1 MSRNC
6 SESPQPQIF
15 SKLNKMDSH
24 GILLIDHGPRRMLKR
39 MCLGFSD
46 KKCLVEFCLMLMN
59 VF

>member
-1 MSRNC
+1 MLRNC

-46 KKCLVEFCLMLMN
+46 KKCLL
-59 VF
+59 